1 MICAIG
7 ICASIVDVSP
17 FSSVGA
23 TIVATTVDPRPTA
36 DGTAVDPRGLSLV
49 LVGPAVMIGL
59 LVLPAMLT
67 SCHTAPSRGARDV
80 CQRSEASM
88 RAEVSRAS
96 SPHSAT
102 RPAS

>member
-23 TIVATTVDPRPTA
+23 TIVATTVDPRLTA

-59 LVLPAMLT
+59 LVLPAML
-67 SCHTAPSRGARDV
+67 
-80 CQRSEASM
+80 AS
-88 RAEVSRAS
+88 
-96 SPHSAT
+96 
-102 RPAS
+102 